1 MLEKVYEELALKR
14 MQLRQRFEEWAERGR
29 IERFASGWRS
39 FAPEP
44 VHEPCAG
51 VDGSFNCCQ
60 YRSAVL
66 YAVNACACVHAG
78 GKLTEHPRAEVD
90 LLPPAFAKEIL
101 ELRMARMELQCAL
114 DAAEEVELVMLDG
127 SLHSAL
133 SAPRNWWRFIPV
145 RRAEELAEQ
154 VERDGLHLHGTES
167 DEERLLLE
175 YIAYLQTLQELLE
188 RAGVEKLV
196 CISKS
201 STESTLLKGVPDQAV
216 YEALSTSPGYSR
228 PREKL
233 LHHRFPVHE
242 QLFRSIVF
250 TTFYARLEPG
260 RAVLRVELPREAD
273 EAELRRLL
281 RMLTSVCV
289 EGYPYLLRKAH
300 ARVVVTKGDMAMVSA
315 AVGITERT
323 GREVLG

>member
-14 MQLRQRFEEWAERGR
+14 QELRRRFAEWAERGQ
-29 IERFASGWRS
+29 IERYASNWNS
-39 FAPEP
+39 FVPEP
-44 VHEPCAG
+44 LQEPCAG
-51 VDGSFNCCQ
+51 VDGSFNHCQ

-66 YAVNACACVHAG
+66 YAVNACACAHLG
-78 GKLTEHPRAEVD
+78 GELREYPRAEVD
-90 LLPPAFAKEIL
+90 LLPPAFAREIL

-114 DAAEEVELVMLDG
+114 DVHEDVELVMLDG

-133 SAPRNWWRFIPV
+133 SAPRTWWRFIPAA
-145 RRAEELAEQ
+145 RAERLVELAEQ
-154 VERDGLHLHGTES
+154 GSGEAES

-175 YIAYLQTLQELLE
+175 YIAYLQTLQRLLE
-188 RAGVEKLV
+188 HAGVEKLV
-196 CISKS
+196 FISKS
-201 STESTLLKGVPDQAV
+201 STDSTLLKGIPDQAV
-216 YEALSTSPGYSR
+216 YEALSPAPGYSR

-242 QLFRSIVF
+242 QLFRSLVF

-260 RAVLRVELPREAD
+260 RSVLRVELPREAG

-281 RMLTSVCV
+281 GVLYSVCV
-289 EGYPYLLRKAH
+289 EGYPYPLRKAH
-300 ARVVVTKGDMAMVSA
+300 SRVVVTGRHMSMIAA
-315 AVGITERT
+315 AVGVTEKT